1 VSDRASVLAKL
12 LRLEGK
18 TLPIGRRMWR
28 DWVKPYC
35 KLILFNLALIG
46 GVSAATA
53 SFPLI
58 VRWALDRFQANDLG
72 PLAWMPL
79 LIVLATG
86 TRAATLYGHLSLTNL
101 IASYVTR
108 DLQNAMFARLTHA
121 DLLQLG
127 RESPAALS
135 QRFATE
141 FHYVDAAVRRAI
153 TSLIRDLL
161 MIVALVGTMIWIDW
175 RLSLVGAVIAPIA
188 ILPVAWIGQK
198 LRDTARRTAQEM
210 GGMSS
215 VVAESLAGARMV
227 KSYRLEDA
235 VTTRARGVFDGLHG
249 LRVKAANQ
257 FARVEPILEVIG
269 GVAVAIVL
277 MLIGARLA
285 SGESNIGDFAGF
297 VTALLI
303 AAQPMRT
310 LGNANSVIQEG
321 IGALERVFAII
332 DRAPL
337 IVEAPGARP
346 LAVAAGEIRF
356 TDVTFRFHD
365 GATAL
370 DGVSLTVPAGK
381 TVALVGRSGS
391 GTSTLFNL
399 VPRLYDT
406 TSGVVAIDGQDVR
419 GVTLSSLRD
428 AIALVTQEAV
438 IFYGTVT
445 ENIAFGRAGADRT
458 AIEAAARAAAAHDF
472 IARLPMGYDT
482 VLGAEGVG
490 LSGGERQRLA
500 LARALLKDAPILLL
514 DEATAALDAESE
526 SLVQEALAR
535 LTKGRTTLVIAHRL
549 STVRDADLIVVL
561 DQGRVVET
569 GPHDALLASDGAY
582 ASLYKLQFKDA

>member
-1 VSDRASVLAKL
+1 MTLAKL
-12 LRLEGK
+12 LRLEGR
-18 TLPIGRRMWR
+18 TLPVMRRTWR
-28 DWVKPYC
+28 DWVKPYR
-35 KLILFNLALIG
+35 KLILVNLVLIA

-53 SFPLI
+53 SYPLI

-101 IASYVTR
+101 IASHVTR
-108 DLQNAMFARLTHA
+108 DLQNAMFARLTQA

-127 RESPAALS
+127 RETPAALS

-141 FHYVDAAVRRAI
+141 FHYVDAAVKRAI
-153 TSLIRDLL
+153 TSLIRDVL
-161 MIVALVGTMIWIDW
+161 MIVVLVATMVWIDW
-175 RLSLVGAVIAPIA
+175 RLSLVGALIAPIA

-198 LRDTARRTAQEM
+198 LRDTARRTAAEM

-215 VVAESLAGARMV
+215 VVAESVAGARMV
-227 KSYRLEDA
+227 KSYRLEGA
-235 VTTRARGVFDGLHG
+235 VTARAGTVFGGLHR

-285 SGESNIGDFAGF
+285 TGESNIGDFAGF

-321 IGALERVFAII
+321 IGALERVYAVI
-332 DRAPL
+332 DRQPE
-337 IVEAPGARP
+337 IVEARDARP
-346 LAVAAGEIRF
+346 LAVSAGEIRF
-356 TDVTFRFHD
+356 EGVSFRFHD

-370 DGVSLTVPAGK
+370 DGVTLVVPGGK

-391 GTSTLFNL
+391 GKSTLFNL
-399 VPRLYDT
+399 VPRLYDAT
-406 TSGVVAIDGQDVR
+406 AGTVSIDGRDVR
-419 GVTLSSLRD
+419 GATLASLRD

-438 IFYGTVT
+438 IFDGTVA
-445 ENIAFGRAGADRT
+445 ENIAFGRPGAER
-458 AIEAAARAAAAHDF
+458 ASIEVAARAAAAHDF
-472 IARLPMGYDT
+472 IARLPKGYDT

-549 STVRDADLIVVL
+549 STVRDADLIAVM

-569 GPHDALLASDGAY
+569 GTHEALLAADGAY
-582 ASLYKLQFKDA
+582 AALYRLQFKDA